1 MKRGKKLFLL
11 LLALAVLL
19 GTTAAVK
26 ALSPKEEA
34 SQEVY
39 TTIFTVDS
47 ETVTDLHWKYSED
60 VYVTKKDDTWVYSE
74 DPAFPLDSSYID
86 TMLSALSEIT
96 SAKTIENVEDWDQYT
111 LEAPVC
117 EINFTAD
124 GKDYTIKVGE
134 ETSLGNQRYLS
145 IGDGNAYLVDASF
158 LSAFQYGLY
167 DILKMEEVPE
177 MDNVLSLEHISSDSN
192 YTIENKEGS
201 GLAYSDEYIWFLN
214 DQPLDTELTETL
226 LRYVTDT
233 TWQEC
238 VNYHAEDLSK
248 YGLDNPAVTMVA
260 HYTQEEN
267 SQEQTFSLEIGD
279 ACEDGYYARISG
291 SNMVYTIPKTAAE
304 ALIFTTYADLKP
316 EDVLLMD
323 WDQVSSVDIVLDEET
338 YTIRISS
345 TTSTDEDGNEVQEVT
360 YTLDGEEIDGD
371 SILNAL
377 DALDS
382 TGYASGSPGE
392 NPEEIRFI
400 IHQNHQTF
408 PEVELV
414 FYRYNSTSCMVT
426 LNGEP
431 TVLVNREDVVSL
443 VETVNDQVL

>member
-19 GTTAAVK
+19 GTTFAVK
-26 ALSPKEEA
+26 ALAPKGTE

-39 TTIFTVDS
+39 TTIFTVNPED
-47 ETVTDLHWKYSED
+47 VTDLHWKYSED
-60 VYVTKKDDTWVYSE
+60 VSVVKEDDTWVYAE
-74 DPAFPLDSSYID
+74 DAAFPLDSSYID
-86 TMLSALSEIT
+86 TMLDALSEIT
-96 SAKTIENVEDWDQYT
+96 SAKTIENVENWDQYT

-117 EINFTAD
+117 EINFTA
-124 GKDYTIKVGE
+124 GGTEYTIKVGE
-134 ETSLGNQRYLS
+134 ETTLGNQRYLS
-145 IGDGNAYLVDASF
+145 IGDSNAYLVDATF
-158 LSAFQYGLY
+158 LDAFQYGLY
-167 DILKMEEVPE
+167 DILKMEEVPQ
-177 MDNVLSLEHISSDSN
+177 MDNVLSLEHLSSDGN

-214 DQPLDTELTETL
+214 DQPLDTDLTENL

-248 YGLDNPAVTMVA
+248 YGLDSPAATLVV
-260 HYTQEEN
+260 HYTQEED

-279 ACEDGYYARISG
+279 SCENGYHARISG
-291 SNMVYTIPKTAAE
+291 SNMVYTIPATAAE
-304 ALIFTTYADLKP
+304 ALIFTTYADLRP

-323 WDQVSSVDIVLDEET
+323 WDKVSSMDITLDGET
-338 YTIRISS
+338 YTLRITR
-345 TTSTDEDGNEVQEVT
+345 TTSTDEDGNETQEVT
-360 YTLDGEEIDGD
+360 YTLDGEEVDGD
-371 SILNAL
+371 SIL
-377 DALDS
+377 DALDDLTS
-382 TGYASGSPGE
+382 TGYAAEDPGE
-392 NPEEIRFI
+392 NPEEIRFV
-400 IHQNHQTF
+400 IHQNHQNF

-431 TVLVNREDVVSL
+431 TVFVNRADVVSL

>member
-60 VYVTKKDDTWVYSE
+60 VSVTKKDDAWVYSE
-74 DPAFPLDSSYID
+74 DPAFPLDSSYIG

-145 IGDGNAYLVDASF
+145 IGDGNAYLVDSSF

-260 HYTQEEN
+260 HYTQEEA
-267 SQEQTFSLEIGD
+267 EQTFSLEIGD

-323 WDQVSSVDIVLDEET
+323 WDKVSSVDIVLDEET

-392 NPEEIRFI
+392 NPEEIRFV